1 MLLIDFKQS
10 KLKVLRDLGA
20 FKWIKEDTFS
30 GSNIIMPDIAHDG
43 GGEGRLGNTYTG
55 EVIAIGPDVKN
66 MKPGMRFLIHEYD
79 KAEQGKPWDEKNI
92 LFCEEGV
99 MQASISSNKVVTSIA
114 GEITDKMVEKY
125 EDY

>member
-10 KLKVLRDLGA
+10 KIKVLRDLVA

-55 EVIAIGPDVKN
+55 EAIAIGPDVKN
-66 MKPGMRFLIHEYD
+66 TKPGMRFLIHEYD
-79 KAEQGKPWDEKNI
+79 KAEQGEPWNDKNV

-99 MQASISSNKVVTSIA
+99 MQASIKSDEIVTSMA
-114 GEITDKMVEKY
+114 GKITDKMVEDY
-125 EDY
+125 ETY